1 MIDYEMIAATEA
13 IGQTAAAVLE
23 VQASHAAIYLT
34 ILFAYMSVAY
44 VAGKELTRFQ
54 LATVTF
60 VFIAAAGRE
69 IYLITLFGLA
79 ARLKSA
85 QLAEIYEHSPAP
97 ALLSGADNSIF
108 WPIAIWSM
116 GILASLIFMWSIRHS
131 KDE

>member
-1 MIDYEMIAATEA
+1 LIDYEMIAAREA
-13 IGQTAAAVLE
+13 IAQSGAALLE
-23 VQASHAAIYLT
+23 VQASHVAIYLT

-54 LATVTF
+54 LATVTI

-69 IYLITLFGLA
+69 AYLISLFGLA
-79 ARLKSA
+79 ARLKAA
-85 QLAEIYEHSPAP
+85 QLAEVYEDSPAP
-97 ALLSGADNSIF
+97 SLWLGADNSIF
-108 WPIAIWSM
+108 WPVAIWSI

>member
-1 MIDYEMIAATEA
+1 MIDYEIIAAREA
-13 IGQTAAAVLE
+13 ISQSATAVLD
-23 VQASHAAIYLT
+23 VQASHIAIYLT

-69 IYLITLFGLA
+69 IHLIALFGLA
-79 ARLKSA
+79 ARLKAA
-85 QLAEIYEHSPAP
+85 QLAEVYEDSPAS
-97 ALLSGADNSIF
+97 ALWFGADNSIF

-116 GILASLIFMWSIRHS
+116 GILASLIFMWSIRNS
-131 KDE
+131 KAE